1 MSKKKKIILIAS
13 ISAAVLL
20 IAGGLY
26 WLLSGTGA
34 SGQKV
39 YVQPVSEILGLG
51 AAGVQNRYAGV
62 IESQK
67 TLKIELDPSKTL
79 SEVFVKEGDEV
90 KAGDPLFSYDV
101 DELKLNLEQLN
112 LELESTKSSITTMQE
127 QIAALKRE
135 KASAPKS
142 EQLQYT
148 IQIQTLEVNI
158 MQAEYT
164 IKTKTA
170 EVEKAKSAI
179 EHAVV
184 TAEMD
189 GVVRELNQ
197 SGGEQQPGYGDG
209 SQSSFMTITATGSF
223 RVKGLVGEQF
233 VYTLYEGMPVII
245 RSRTDENTIWRGTIQ
260 LIDVSN
266 PVKGNNNGM
275 MYYDGMA
282 AQDDT
287 TSTSKYPFYVELESS
302 ENLLMGQHVY
312 IEPDMGQGAQKEGT
326 WLPSAYLILEDEKAF
341 VYAANTWGKIEKRSV
356 ELGEYDETADSYEI
370 LKGLDLKDRIAF
382 PEDFIKAGMGVTD
395 SPTYGG
401 GDDDLPEGGLP
412 GEDDMLPGGG
422 DEGIMPY
429 SDAAALEE

>member
-20 IAGGLY
+20 VAGGLY
-26 WLLSGTGA
+26 WLLSGVGA

-39 YVQPVSEILGLG
+39 YVQPVSEILGFG
-51 AAGVQNRYAGV
+51 TAGVQNRYAGV

-79 SEVFVKEGDEV
+79 AEVFVKEGDEV

-112 LELESTKSSITTMQE
+112 LDLESTKSSITTMQE
-127 QIAALKRE
+127 QIAALKKE
-135 KASAPKS
+135 KASAPQS

-170 EVEKAKSAI
+170 EVEKAKNAI

-197 SGGEQQPGYGDG
+197 SGGEQQPNYGDG

-233 VYTLYEGMPVII
+233 VYMLSEGMPVII
-245 RSRTDENTIWRGTIQ
+245 RSRTDENAIWRGTIQ
-260 LIDVSN
+260 LIDIAN
-266 PVKGNNNGM
+266 PVKGNNNM

-282 AQDDT
+282 SQDDT
-287 TSTSKYPFYVELESS
+287 TSASKYPFYVELESS

-312 IEPDMGQGAQKEGT
+312 IEPDMGQGAQKEGI

-341 VYAANTWGKIEKRSV
+341 VYAASSWGKIEKRSI
-356 ELGEYDETADSYEI
+356 ELGEYDEMADSYEI
-370 LKGLDLKDRIAF
+370 LKGIDLEDRIAF
-382 PEDFIKAGMGVTD
+382 PEDFIQAGMGVTD

-401 GDDDLPEGGLP
+401 GDDELPEDSLP
-412 GEDDMLPGGG
+412 GADGALPGGG
-422 DEGIMPY
+422 DEGIMPR
-429 SDAAALEE
+429 SDAVALEE

>member
-20 IAGGLY
+20 VAGGLY
-26 WLLSGTGA
+26 WLLSGVGA

-39 YVQPVSEILGLG
+39 YVQPVSEILGFG
-51 AAGVQNRYAGV
+51 TAGVQNRYAGV

-79 SEVFVKEGDEV
+79 AEVFVKEGDEV

-112 LELESTKSSITTMQE
+112 LDLESTKSSITTMQE

-135 KASAPKS
+135 KASAPQS

-170 EVEKAKSAI
+170 EVEKAKNAI

-197 SGGEQQPGYGDG
+197 SGGEQQPNYGDG

-233 VYTLYEGMPVII
+233 VYMLSEGMPVII
-245 RSRTDENTIWRGTIQ
+245 RSRTDENAIWRGTIQ
-260 LIDVSN
+260 LIDIAN
-266 PVKGNNNGM
+266 PVKGNNNM

-282 AQDDT
+282 SQDDT
-287 TSTSKYPFYVELESS
+287 TSASKYPFYVELESS

-312 IEPDMGQGAQKEGT
+312 IEPDMGQGAQKEGI

-341 VYAANTWGKIEKRSV
+341 VYAASSWGKIEKRSI
-356 ELGEYDETADSYEI
+356 ELGEYDEMADSYEI
-370 LKGLDLKDRIAF
+370 LKGINLEDRIAF
-382 PEDFIKAGMGVTD
+382 PEDFIQAGMGVTD

-401 GDDDLPEGGLP
+401 GEDDLPDNSLP
-412 GEDDMLPGGG
+412 GTDGALPGGG
-422 DEGIMPY
+422 NEGIMPR
-429 SDAAALEE
+429 SDAVALEE

>member
-1 MSKKKKIILIAS
+1 MSKKKRIILIAS

-26 WLLSGTGA
+26 WMLSGTGA

-51 AAGVQNRYAGV
+51 AAGTQNRYAGV

-112 LELESTKSSITTMQE
+112 LDLESTKSSITTMRE

-135 KASAPKS
+135 KAGAPQS

-189 GVVRELNQ
+189 GVVRELNRN
-197 SGGEQQPGYGDG
+197 GGEQQPGYGDG
-209 SQSSFMTITATGSF
+209 TQSSFMTITATGSF

-233 VYTLYEGMPVII
+233 VYTLSEGMPVII
-245 RSRTDENTIWRGTIQ
+245 RSRTDENAIWRGTIQ
-260 LIDVSN
+260 LIDVGN
-266 PVKGNNNGM
+266 PVKGNNNSM

-287 TSTSKYPFYVELESS
+287 TNASKYPFYVELESS

-312 IEPDMGQGAQKEGT
+312 IEPDVGQGAQKEGI
-326 WLPSAYLILEDEKAF
+326 WLPGAYLILEDEKAF
-341 VYAANTWGKIEKRSV
+341 VYAANAWGKIEKRSL
-356 ELGEYDETADSYEI
+356 ELGGYDETDDSYEI
-370 LKGLDLKDRIAF
+370 LKGLDLEDRIAF
-382 PEDFIKAGMGVTD
+382 PEEFIKAGMGVTD
-395 SPTYGG
+395 SPSYG
-401 GDDDLPEGGLP
+401 GDDNLPSGSLP
-412 GEDDMLPGGG
+412 GEDGMLPGGG
-422 DEGIMPY
+422 EDGIMPR

>member
-20 IAGGLY
+20 VAGGLY
-26 WLLSGTGA
+26 WLLSGVGA

-39 YVQPVSEILGLG
+39 YVQPVSEILGFG
-51 AAGVQNRYAGV
+51 TAGVQNRYAGV

-79 SEVFVKEGDEV
+79 AEVFVKEGDEV

-112 LELESTKSSITTMQE
+112 LDLESTKSSITTMQE

-135 KASAPKS
+135 KASAPQS

-148 IQIQTLEVNI
+148 IQIQTLDVNI
-158 MQAEYT
+158 MQAEDT

-170 EVEKAKSAI
+170 EVEKAKNAI

-197 SGGEQQPGYGDG
+197 SGGEQQPNYGDG

-233 VYTLYEGMPVII
+233 VYMLSEGMPVII
-245 RSRTDENTIWRGTIQ
+245 RSRTDENAIWRGTIQ
-260 LIDVSN
+260 LIDIAN
-266 PVKGNNNGM
+266 PVKGNNNM

-282 AQDDT
+282 SQDDT
-287 TSTSKYPFYVELESS
+287 TSASKYPFYVELESS

-312 IEPDMGQGAQKEGT
+312 IEPDMGQGAQKEGI

-341 VYAANTWGKIEKRSV
+341 VYAANSWGKIEKRSI
-356 ELGEYDETADSYEI
+356 EIGEYDEMADSYEI
-370 LKGLDLKDRIAF
+370 LKGIDLEDRIAF
-382 PEDFIKAGMGVTD
+382 PEDFIQAGMGVTD

-401 GDDDLPEGGLP
+401 GEDDLPDNSLP
-412 GEDDMLPGGG
+412 GTDGALPGGG
-422 DEGIMPY
+422 DEGIMPR
-429 SDAAALEE
+429 SDAVALEE

>member
-20 IAGGLY
+20 VAGGLY
-26 WLLSGTGA
+26 WLLSGVGA

-39 YVQPVSEILGLG
+39 YVQPVSEILGFG
-51 AAGVQNRYAGV
+51 TAGVQNRYAGV

-79 SEVFVKEGDEV
+79 AEVFVKEGDEV

-112 LELESTKSSITTMQE
+112 LDLESTKSSITTMQE
-127 QIAALKRE
+127 QIAALKKE
-135 KASAPKS
+135 KASAPQS

-170 EVEKAKSAI
+170 EVEKAKNAI

-197 SGGEQQPGYGDG
+197 SGGEQQPNYGDG

-233 VYTLYEGMPVII
+233 VYMLSEGMPVII
-245 RSRTDENTIWRGTIQ
+245 RSRTDENAIWRGTIQ
-260 LIDVSN
+260 LIDIAN
-266 PVKGNNNGM
+266 PVKGNNNM

-282 AQDDT
+282 SQDDT
-287 TSTSKYPFYVELESS
+287 TSASKYPFYVELESS

-312 IEPDMGQGAQKEGT
+312 IEPDMGQGAQKEGI
-326 WLPSAYLILEDEKAF
+326 WLPSSYLILEDEKAF
-341 VYAANTWGKIEKRSV
+341 VYAASSWGKIEKRSI
-356 ELGEYDETADSYEI
+356 ELGEYDEMADSYEI
-370 LKGLDLKDRIAF
+370 LKGIDLEDRIAF
-382 PEDFIKAGMGVTD
+382 PEDFIQAGMGVTD

-401 GDDDLPEGGLP
+401 GDDELPEGSLP
-412 GEDDMLPGGG
+412 GADGALPGGG
-422 DEGIMPY
+422 DEGIMPR
-429 SDAAALEE
+429 SDAVALEE

>member
-20 IAGGLY
+20 VAGGLY
-26 WLLSGTGA
+26 WLLSGVGA

-39 YVQPVSEILGLG
+39 YVQPVSEILGFG
-51 AAGVQNRYAGV
+51 TAGVQNRYAGV

-79 SEVFVKEGDEV
+79 AEVFVKEGDEV

-112 LELESTKSSITTMQE
+112 LDLESTKSSITTMQE

-135 KASAPKS
+135 KASAPQS

-170 EVEKAKSAI
+170 EVEKAKNAI

-197 SGGEQQPGYGDG
+197 SGGEQQPNYGDG

-233 VYTLYEGMPVII
+233 VYMLSEGMPVII
-245 RSRTDENTIWRGTIQ
+245 RSRTDENAIWRGTIQ
-260 LIDVSN
+260 LIDIAN
-266 PVKGNNNGM
+266 PVKGNNNM

-282 AQDDT
+282 SQDDT
-287 TSTSKYPFYVELESS
+287 TSASKYPFYVELESS

-312 IEPDMGQGAQKEGT
+312 IEPDMGQGAQKEGI

-341 VYAANTWGKIEKRSV
+341 VYAANSWGKIEKRSI
-356 ELGEYDETADSYEI
+356 EIGEYDEMADSYEI
-370 LKGLDLKDRIAF
+370 LKGIDLEDRIAF
-382 PEDFIKAGMGVTD
+382 PEDFIQAGMGVTD

-401 GDDDLPEGGLP
+401 GEDDLPDNSLP
-412 GEDDMLPGGG
+412 GTDGALPGGG
-422 DEGIMPY
+422 DEGIMPR
-429 SDAAALEE
+429 SDAVALEE

>member
-20 IAGGLY
+20 VAGGLY
-26 WLLSGTGA
+26 WLFSGVGA

-51 AAGVQNRYAGV
+51 TAGVQNRYAGV

-79 SEVFVKEGDEV
+79 AEVFVKEGDEV

-112 LELESTKSSITTMQE
+112 LDLESTKSSITTMQE
-127 QIAALKRE
+127 QIAALKKE
-135 KASAPKS
+135 KASAPQS

-170 EVEKAKSAI
+170 EVEKAKNAI

-197 SGGEQQPGYGDG
+197 SGGEQQPSYGDG
-209 SQSSFMTITATGSF
+209 TQSSFMTITATGSF

-233 VYTLYEGMPVII
+233 VYMLSEGMPVII
-245 RSRTDENTIWRGTIQ
+245 RSRTDENAIWRGTIQ
-260 LIDVSN
+260 LIDIAN
-266 PVKGNNNGM
+266 PVKGNNNM

-282 AQDDT
+282 SQDDT
-287 TSTSKYPFYVELESS
+287 TSASKYPFYVELESS

-312 IEPDMGQGAQKEGT
+312 IEPDMGQGAQKEGI

-341 VYAANTWGKIEKRSV
+341 VYAANSWDKIEKRSI
-356 ELGEYDETADSYEI
+356 EHGEYDEMADSYEI
-370 LKGLDLKDRIAF
+370 LKGIDLEDRIAF
-382 PEDFIKAGMGVTD
+382 PEDFIQAGMGVTD
-395 SPTYGG
+395 APNYGG
-401 GDDDLPEGGLP
+401 GEDDLPDNSLP
-412 GEDDMLPGGG
+412 GADDALPGG
-422 DEGIMPY
+422 DEGIMPR
-429 SDAAALEE
+429 SNAVALEE